1 MNRGQELPIAG
12 PGVPVGRPGLAGGL
26 RLSIDVRS
34 GIIKDVVRKDKPL
47 AWLHGE
53 VRTPP
58 FSKAARV
65 EAGYL
70 LRELQRGRLLSMPHS
85 RPMPGVAA
93 RCHEL
98 RVVDAGVTWRIVYR
112 VDSDA
117 ILILEVFAKKTAQT
131 PDAVL
136 EACRRRLKEY
146 DDA

>member
-1 MNRGQELPIAG
+1 MSRVARQ
-12 PGVPVGRPGLAGGL
+12 
-26 RLSIDVRS
+26 
-34 GIIKDVVRKDKPL
+34 DKVL

-58 FSKAARV
+58 FSKAARI

-70 LRELQRGRLLSMPHS
+70 LRELQRGRQLSMPQS
-85 RPMPGVAA
+85 RPMPAVGA

-98 RVVDAGVTWRIVYR
+98 RIIDERVTWRIVYR
-112 VDSDA
+112 IDPDA
-117 ILILEVFAKKTAQT
+117 IVITEIFAKKTAQT
-131 PDAVL
+131 PAGVL